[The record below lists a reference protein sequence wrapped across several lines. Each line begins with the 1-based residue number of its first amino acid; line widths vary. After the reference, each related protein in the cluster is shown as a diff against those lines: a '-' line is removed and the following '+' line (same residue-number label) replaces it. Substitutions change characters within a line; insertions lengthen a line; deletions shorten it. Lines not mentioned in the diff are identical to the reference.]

1 MSMAFQGNK
10 SFSVETPRNEEYGSE
25 YDDDGRIKR
34 TGTWV
39 TASAHIV
46 TAVIGSGV
54 LSLAWA
60 FAQLG
65 WIAGPIIL
73 ITFSLITLYTSFLL
87 CDCYRYPDPVNGK
100 RSHNYMEMV
109 KNILGG
115 TKHKLSGLAQYAN
128 LVGVSIGYTIT
139 ASISMVAIKR
149 SNCFHKYGHDA
160 ECHTS
165 NYPFMT
171 IFGIVQILLSQ
182 IPDFHELSF
191 LSIIAAVMSFG
202 YAIIGVCLSIARIAE
217 GHHVETSL
225 TGLQVGVD
233 VTSSEKLWNTS
244 QALGNMAFAYG
255 FSMVIVE
262 IEDTL
267 RSNPPEN
274 KEMKKASSVGV
285 FITTVFY
292 MSCGILGY
300 AAFGNKAPGNFLTGF
315 GFYEPY
321 WLVDIGNVFIVI
333 HLVGA
338 YQVFAQ
344 PIFTLVENWCKKR
357 WPNSN
362 FMSKEYHI
370 NIPMIGIFKLNF
382 LRFIWRT
389 LFVVFTT
396 VVAIILPFF
405 NSVVGLLGAITFWP
419 LTVYF
424 PIEMYLVQAKVPKY
438 SPTWIGLK
446 MLSMFCLLVTLFA
459 GVGSI
464 EGIVMDLKKFK
475 PFTE

>member
-1 MSMAFQGNK
+1 MSMALQSNK
-10 SFSVETPRNEEYGSE
+10 TFSVETPTNEDYGSK
-25 YDDDGRIKR
+25 YDDDGHLKR

-60 FAQLG
+60 VAQLG

-73 ITFSLITLYTSFLL
+73 ITFSLITLYTSCLL
-87 CDCYRYPDPVNGK
+87 TDCYRFPDRVYGARNE
-100 RSHNYMEMV
+100 NYMKMV
-109 KNILGG
+109 NNILGG
-115 TKHKLSGLAQYAN
+115 TQYMLCGFAQYAN

-160 ECHTS
+160 ECHSS

-191 LSIIAAVMSFG
+191 LSIIAAVMSFS
-202 YAIIGVCLSIARIAE
+202 YATIGVGLSIAKISE
-217 GHHVETSL
+217 GHHAETSL
-225 TGLQVGVD
+225 TGLRVGVD
-233 VTSSEKLWNTS
+233 VTSSQKLWNTF
-244 QALGNMAFAYG
+244 QAIGNMAFAYA

-262 IEDTL
+262 IQDTL
-267 RSNPPEN
+267 RSNPPEH
-274 KEMKKASSVGV
+274 KEMKKASSIGV
-285 FITTVFY
+285 LITTVFY
-292 MSCGILGY
+292 MLCGCLGY

-321 WLVDIGNVFIVI
+321 WLVDIGNVFVII

-344 PIFTLVENWCKKR
+344 PIYLVVENWCKKR

-362 FMSKEYHI
+362 FMSKEYPV
-370 NIPMIGIFKLNF
+370 NIPMIGIFRLNL
-382 LRFIWRT
+382 LRSIWRT
-389 LFVVFTT
+389 LFVVLTT
-396 VVAIILPFF
+396 VIAIILPFF
-405 NSVVGLLGAITFWP
+405 NSILGLLGAISFWP

-424 PIEMYLVQAKVPKY
+424 PTEMYLVQAKVPKY

-446 MLSMFCLLVTLFA
+446 MLAMFCLLVTLLA

-464 EGIVMDLKKFK
+464 EGIVMDLKTYK
-475 PFTE
+475 PFK